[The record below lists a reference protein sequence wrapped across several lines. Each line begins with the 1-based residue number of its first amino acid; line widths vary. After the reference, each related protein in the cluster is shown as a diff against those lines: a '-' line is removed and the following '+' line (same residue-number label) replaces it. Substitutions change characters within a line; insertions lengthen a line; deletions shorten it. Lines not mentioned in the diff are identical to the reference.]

1 MLVGESSDSAR
12 TESVSAAAG
21 HSHGED
27 EGAHNPGSVR
37 RKQLHQTTH
46 PAMPVEG
53 KKRNKRLRRSFG
65 LELGADSTVSVLGCG
80 LASANLK
87 DDIENCDGFCWNLPL
102 RIARS
107 NGEWEKGFVAV
118 TRGVKATMFLPALW
132 HSTGVFKGNR
142 GTARPC
148 QGHLGPQLP
157 SLSSKYSL
165 GGGGGYN
172 RSLRHTLLQTRPNP
186 LCPHGVRGRAPTTWA
201 ELHTG
206 PPALRGRGLMVF
218 AGSLSWLVG
227 ENEAEQA
234 SVWMVTTTCLAGPR
248 GTTFVCVVAR

>member
-1 MLVGESSDSAR
+1 MEAFIAPYRSLLKEEKQTHFQIQTTANEAEANDVLSMLVGESSDSAR

-165 GGGGGYN
+165 GGGGVTIGHYDI
-172 RSLRHTLLQTRPNP
+172 LYYRHDPTHFAHTASEGGPLLHGPN
-186 LCPHGVRGRAPTTWA
+186 CTRAP
-201 ELHTG
+201 
-206 PPALRGRGLMVF
+206 LR
-218 AGSLSWLVG
+218 
-227 ENEAEQA
+227 
-234 SVWMVTTTCLAGPR
+234 
-248 GTTFVCVVAR
+248 